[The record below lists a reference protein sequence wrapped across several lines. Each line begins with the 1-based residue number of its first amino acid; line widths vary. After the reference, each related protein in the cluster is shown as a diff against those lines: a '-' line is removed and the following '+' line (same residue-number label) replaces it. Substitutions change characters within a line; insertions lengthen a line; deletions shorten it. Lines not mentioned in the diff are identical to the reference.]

1 MIQDY
6 FMEINEGVFLNECK
20 NKKQKD
26 VIARR
31 KVVQLAV
38 DFMMKMYGD
47 SVTTFQREMVANAL
61 IKLFPFVGYQGENN
75 IGTVKKCYAV
85 EKFLYLKKIN
95 YFFLADSLKWIQR
108 WLAECSLL

>member
-1 MIQDY
+1 MQ
-6 FMEINEGVFLNECK
+6 
-20 NKKQKD
+20 KQKD

-75 IGTVKKCYAV
+75 VGTVKNAMP
-85 EKFLYLKKIN
+85 LKKM
-95 YFFLADSLKWIQR
+95 
-108 WLAECSLL
+108 CT